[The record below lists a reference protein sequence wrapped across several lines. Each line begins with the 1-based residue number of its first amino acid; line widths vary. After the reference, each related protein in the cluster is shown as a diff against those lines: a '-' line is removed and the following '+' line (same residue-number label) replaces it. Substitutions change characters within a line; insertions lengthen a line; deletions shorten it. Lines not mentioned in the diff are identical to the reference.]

1 MQQTKRFNRVVIG
14 SGDHTFAGS
23 ARSLIDAGI
32 VVSVVATPRGLSRHL
47 SAAVGP
53 NVRLIRRW

>member
-1 MQQTKRFNRVVIG
+1 MQHTKRFNRVVIG
-14 SGDHTFAGS
+14 GGDNIFAGS
-23 ARSLIDAGI
+23 ARSLIAAGI
-32 VVSVVATPRGLSRHL
+32 VVSVVATPRGLARHL